1 MANDTIHIDNVLT
14 GEVIIHELT
23 DAEQAK
29 LDAQRLAAKQAAE
42 AEKAAAENNRQLK
55 MAAYKK
61 LGLTDAEIEALL
73 PTPTI
78 EHNG

>member
-14 GEVIIHELT
+14 GEVIIQELT
-23 DAEQAK
+23 DAEQTK
-29 LDAQRLAAKQAAE
+29 LNAQRLAAREASE

-55 MAAYKK
+55 IAAYKK

-78 EHNG
+78 D